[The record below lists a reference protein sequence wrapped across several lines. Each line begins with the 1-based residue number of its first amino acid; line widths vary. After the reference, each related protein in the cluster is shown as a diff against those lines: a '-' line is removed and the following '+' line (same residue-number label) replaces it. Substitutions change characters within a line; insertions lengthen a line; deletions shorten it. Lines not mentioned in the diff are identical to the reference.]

1 MPSKTIICEYCKQG
15 IRKDRLALH
24 VKAKH
29 VKELATQ
36 FLQDATK
43 PLFNPIQS
51 LMKGHKHIPVYSKAD
66 DKALYYFGV
75 VPRYFEDADS
85 FGDYINNEDNMTA
98 HKAFLNEVVA
108 TIPIQDYYK
117 ATGKVMVTPLNPM
130 EELQAA
136 VDSMRETIK
145 QKDTE
150 IEVLQIQLKQVAD
163 AFKAGGRYNVV
174 DLTKLL

>member
-1 MPSKTIICEYCKQG
+1 MWFFGTFYFSGKCRTKRTNVAKMPSKMIICEYCKQG
-15 IRKDRLALH
+15 IRKDRLAIH

-29 VKELATQ
+29 VKELAAQ

-85 FGDYINNEDNMTA
+85 FGDYISNEDNMTA
-98 HKAFLNEVVA
+98 HKAFLNEVVE
-108 TIPIQDYYK
+108 TISIQDYYK
-117 ATGKVMVTPLNPM
+117 ATGKVLLKPVNPM
-130 EELQAA
+130 EELQAQGSA
-136 VDSMRETIK
+136 ERESERVPTLW
-145 QKDTE
+145 E
-150 IEVLQIQLKQVAD
+150 A
-163 AFKAGGRYNVV
+163 AFVS
-174 DLTKLL
+174 